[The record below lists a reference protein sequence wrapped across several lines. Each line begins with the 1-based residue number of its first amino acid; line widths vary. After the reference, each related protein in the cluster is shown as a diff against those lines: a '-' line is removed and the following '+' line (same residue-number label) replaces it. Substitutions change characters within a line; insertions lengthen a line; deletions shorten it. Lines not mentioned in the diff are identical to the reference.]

1 LGLGNTSTTWPRCA
15 TARDLLCSNE
25 VLASSQARPSSCG
38 VRIQSYLPRIWC
50 LLAREG
56 QVRRVLRC
64 PPAHDKWSPTDADLE
79 EQLSGVLS
87 RGRAAG
93 IRSDLASPT
102 SSGSTGTPMSS
113 GARWCLVPAQSPVP
127 SDRAVELVSSPIEF
141 GAKNRDIT
149 QYDLVIAQA

>member
-1 LGLGNTSTTWPRCA
+1 
-15 TARDLLCSNE
+15 
-25 VLASSQARPSSCG
+25 
-38 VRIQSYLPRIWC
+38 
-50 LLAREG
+50 
-56 QVRRVLRC
+56 VRRVLRC

-127 SDRAVELVSSPIEF
+127 FDRAVELVSSPIEF

>member
-1 LGLGNTSTTWPRCA
+1 
-15 TARDLLCSNE
+15 
-25 VLASSQARPSSCG
+25 
-38 VRIQSYLPRIWC
+38 
-50 LLAREG
+50 
-56 QVRRVLRC
+56 VRRVLRF

-79 EQLSGVLS
+79 EQLSGVSS

-93 IRSDLASPT
+93 IRPDLAWPT
-102 SSGSTGTPMSS
+102 SSGSTGTPTSS